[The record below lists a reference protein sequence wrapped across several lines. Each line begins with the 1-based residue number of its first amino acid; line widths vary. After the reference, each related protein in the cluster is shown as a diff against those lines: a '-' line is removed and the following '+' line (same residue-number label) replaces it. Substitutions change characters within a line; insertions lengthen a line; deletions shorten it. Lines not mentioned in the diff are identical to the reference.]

1 MPDFNLLF
9 DLHSQKNF
17 KNIYINDIK
26 LAFKLTIWQVLIS
39 IFQTKSKNK
48 YIFIQFSDPK
58 IDRKAPQFGPT
69 TPSV

>member
-58 IDRKAPQFGPT
+58 IDRKAL
-69 TPSV
+69 